1 MSRSP
6 IQNSSPNPP
15 NQSQIAS
22 LRRLRQISHL
32 LDNAIPIPGTRYRIG
47 LDPILGLIPGGGD
60 LISSIFAGYVV
71 FKAAQLGAPRETLVQ
86 MAANI
91 VFDTV
96 AGTVPVAGDLLDV
109 TWKANVKNIEL
120 LDAHLGSPEAWEK
133 SRLAVCR
140 CFAVGFGVNCRRRDF
155 LERHAFRVG
164 IPIADRAV
172 IWGFRI
178 KINHSNCVKWLL
190 TAYLLQLPVL
200 YPLPETC

>member
-6 IQNSSPNPP
+6 IQNSSPNTT
-15 NQSQIAS
+15 NKSHVAS
-22 LRRLRQISHL
+22 LRRLRRISNL
-32 LDNAIPIPGTRYRIG
+32 LDNAIPIPGTKYRIG

-71 FKAAQLGAPRETLVQ
+71 FKSAQMGVPQETLVQ

-120 LDAHLGSPEAWEK
+120 LDAHLGSPEPAGKKADWLFVAALLLG
-133 SRLAVCR
+133 LALIVAGVI
-140 CFAVGFGVNCRRRDF
+140 FLSVLFFGWVFR
-155 LERHAFRVG
+155 AFTG
-164 IPIADRAV
+164 
-172 IWGFRI
+172 G
-178 KINHSNCVKWLL
+178 
-190 TAYLLQLPVL
+190 
-200 YPLPETC
+200 